1 MGVAASTDDK
11 ENDPDQ
17 DEDEILTTINRN
29 VTFLVSDAFFLSY
42 LPLKLYP
49 H

>member
-1 MGVAASTDDK
+1 MGVAASTEDK
-11 ENDPDQ
+11 DNDPDQ

-29 VTFLVSDAFFLSY
+29 VTFLVSGAFSFA
-42 LPLKLYP
+42 LPLKFYS